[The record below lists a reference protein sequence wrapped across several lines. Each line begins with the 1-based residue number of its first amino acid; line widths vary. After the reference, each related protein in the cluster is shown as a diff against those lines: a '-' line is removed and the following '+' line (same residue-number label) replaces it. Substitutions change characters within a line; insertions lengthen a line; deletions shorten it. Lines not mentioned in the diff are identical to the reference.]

1 MVKNNIFNDGILR
14 KDFVGNDTHTL
25 ITKTRAQVEV
35 EDLLGEINQEANP
48 SLEMRS
54 SVIIVVN

>member
-1 MVKNNIFNDGILR
+1 M
-14 KDFVGNDTHTL
+14 GNDMHTL

-48 SLEMRS
+48 SLERRS